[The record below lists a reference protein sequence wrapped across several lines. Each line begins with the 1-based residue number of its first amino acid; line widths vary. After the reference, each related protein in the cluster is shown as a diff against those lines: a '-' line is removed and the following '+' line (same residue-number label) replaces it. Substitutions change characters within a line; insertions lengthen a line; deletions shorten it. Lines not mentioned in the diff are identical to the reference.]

1 MIRIIEYK
9 IYPNNTQLQK
19 LEYILNQ
26 ARLLYNSA
34 LEQRITEWK
43 ENKKSITYYHQAKF
57 FKGKY
62 RIPASLT
69 QSVLRKLDI
78 TYQAFFRRRHGFP
91 RFKPSQRYNCIELRQ
106 YKTDGELRN
115 GKLHL
120 WKMDIKIKGGQE
132 IQGIPKQGRLVKRID
147 GWYWQITCKLPE
159 TPKIKKIKTAIGF
172 DMGLTSYIV
181 DSQNNYVKPP
191 KFFRKS
197 EKKLI
202 KEQLIL
208 SRRQKK
214 SYKRKQA
221 IKQVAKTHLKIQRQR
236 KDWLHKL
243 SKKYADYHLIAIEKL
258 KIRNMLKNRHLSK
271 SISDASWGIFFNYLR
286 YKAEEAGSYLIE
298 VDPKYTSQIC
308 SQCGALVQKS
318 LAVRTHICSECGF
331 IADRDFNSSL
341 EILSRGIRLAGE
353 MGLPISL
360 KAEAIGFPSGSH
372 RL

>member
-1 MIRIIEYK
+1 MLKIIEYK
-9 IYPNNTQLQK
+9 IYPNNTQLQR

-43 ENKKSITYYHQAKF
+43 EHQKSITYYHQAKS

-78 TYQAFFRRRHGFP
+78 TYKAFFRRGHGFP
-91 RFKPSQRYNCIELRQ
+91 RFKPIQRYNCIELRQ
-106 YKTDGELRN
+106 YKTDGELRK

-132 IQGIPKQGRLVKRID
+132 IVNPKQGRLIKKVD
-147 GWYWQITCKLPE
+147 GWYWQITCKFPNKE
-159 TPKIKKIKTAIGF
+159 KVKKIKTIIGI
-172 DMGLTSYIV
+172 DVGLTSFLT
-181 DSQNNYVKPP
+181 DSENNKIKPP
-191 KFFRKS
+191 KFFRQS

-202 KEQLIL
+202 KEQRIL
-208 SRRQKK
+208 SKRKK
-214 SYKRKQA
+214 GGYKRKQA
-221 IKQVAKTHLKIQRQR
+221 IKQVAKIHLTIQRQR

-243 SKKYADYHLIAIEKL
+243 SRKYANYDLVAIEKL
-258 KIRNMLKNRHLSK
+258 KIRNMLRNRHLSK

-286 YKAEEAGSYLIE
+286 YKVEYTGSYLIE
-298 VDPKYTSQIC
+298 VEPKYTSQIC
-308 SQCGALVQKS
+308 SQCGAYIQKS
-318 LAVRTHICSECGF
+318 LSVRTHICSECGF
-331 IADRDFNSSL
+331 IADRDWNASL
-341 EILSRGIRLAGE
+341 NVLRAGIVLAGE
-353 MGLPISL
+353 MGLLISL
-360 KAEAIGFPSGSH
+360 KAEAVGSPLGSH